1 MKKII
6 NGKVY
11 DTDTAKR
18 KGVYNHSCPND
29 FNYFSELLYLKKTG
43 EYFLHG
49 EGGPASKYVRSAG
62 QNSWSGG
69 EQIIPLSYNAAK
81 EWAEERLDADEY
93 EAIFGA
99 IQEGEGKEPMTIYL
113 PSELAAEIRM
123 EAQKAEMGV
132 SAWLTERLME

>member
-29 FNYFSELLYLKKTG
+29 FNYFSELLYLKKPVNT
-43 EYFLHG
+43 FCTAKVAR
-49 EGGPASKYVRSAG
+49 PSKYARSAG

-69 EQIIPLSYNAAK
+69 EQIIPLSYDAAK

-99 IQEGEGKEPMTIYL
+99 IQESEGKEYMTVYL
-113 PSELAAEIRM
+113 PAELAAEIRM

-132 SAWLTERLME
+132 SAWLTERLRG